1 MKMATKKITQ
11 SFGLWHDLS
20 PIYGDGSDDYALTNY
35 NRDGKHRSEG
45 YVYLGEVAVDLEV
58 PADFDPRPHQIAE
71 LEAQRTEIRAKFES
85 TMTEIARRISKL
97 QAIEAPEAA

>member
-1 MKMATKKITQ
+1 MATKKITRN
-11 SFGLWHDLS
+11 FGLWRDLN
-20 PIYGDGSDDYALTNY
+20 PIFCDGSDDYALTNY
-35 NRDGKHRSEG
+35 NRDGKNRRDG

-71 LEAQRTEIRAKFES
+71 LEAQRTEIRAKFEA

>member
-1 MKMATKKITQ
+1 MSTTKTITRT
-11 SFGLWHDLS
+11 FGLWRDLN
-20 PIYGDGSDDYALTNY
+20 PIYGEGKDDYGLTNY
-35 NRDGKHRSEG
+35 NVDGADRRDG
-45 YVYLGEVAVDLEV
+45 YVYMRAIDVTFDV

-71 LEAQRTEIRAKFES
+71 LEAQRQEIRAKFEA